1 MLGISVDHVPCLKA
15 WAKELGGISYPLL
28 SDFWPHGA
36 IAQCYGVLREEGY
49 SERAI
54 FLIDAEGIIRYV
66 DVHDI
71 DEQPDNEVIL
81 AELRRIGPGAAR
93 AEAEAGDQKENEAT
107 AESGAS
113 GATSTAAGVGESR
126 LVEPAVA
133 AEATGPRV
141 TVYCTSWC
149 PDCRRARAWL
159 SDHGIDFDEV
169 DVEKVPEAAEKIKT
183 WNNGKL
189 VTPTCDIDGT
199 IVVDFDEARYE
210 ALLG

>member
-1 MLGISVDHVPCLKA
+1 VLGISVDHVPCLKA

-36 IAQCYGVLREEGY
+36 VAQGYGVLREEGY

-81 AELRRIGPGAAR
+81 AELRRIGPGAGR
-93 AEAEAGDQKENEAT
+93 AEAEAGDRKEKKA
-107 AESGAS
+107 GA
-113 GATSTAAGVGESR
+113 GESR
-126 LVEPAVA
+126 RLEPAVA
-133 AEATGPRV
+133 GEATGPRV

-159 SDHGIDFDEV
+159 SDHGIDFEEV
-169 DVEKVPEAAEKIKT
+169 DVEKVPEAAEKIKA

-189 VTPTCDIDGT
+189 VTPTCDIGGT